1 MDYPTSL
8 DAFQNPSSNTKM
20 DDMPHA
26 TQHGDANDAIEALE
40 TKLGTG
46 ASVAASAKL
55 LRGTGAGTSAWDK
68 TAPTGDI
75 VGTSDSQTL
84 TNKVIS
90 TGSSIDANA
99 TVTEILKKV
108 WPIGA
113 IYITI
118 IDTNPATVFGFGTWV
133 AFGAGK
139 TLVGFNSSETEFDT
153 VEETGGAKT
162 HTLAESEMPAHR
174 HQGNSSN
181 TFYDAGTINTDFAL
195 KFQTISGY
203 NAKPIAQEIKGSGGA
218 HNNLQPYIVTYMFKR
233 TA

>member
-153 VEETGGAKT
+153 VEETGGVKT
-162 HTLAESEMPAHR
+162 VTLTAAQSGLPSHAHTLKVSGSATAGYAGVLRNNANDGAALGYVGTVSAANASEAH
-174 HQGNSSN
+174 
-181 TFYDAGTINTDFAL
+181 T
-195 KFQTISGY
+195 
-203 NAKPIAQEIKGSGGA
+203 
-218 HNNLQPYIVTYMFKR
+218 NLPPYIVTYMFKR